1 MKIEGVKDN
10 YIMMAKK
17 ELEACNW
24 LITGEL
30 EILERVEKTCVV
42 LSGWA
47 KNEAQNLEEI
57 KSALNQLKFQ
67 TTGGEQYVIYGTSS
81 IVTRDEYAEFVKKYT
96 ETIKNY
102 KACGSLCIKL
112 DDLLQNLSQAM

>member
-10 YIMMAKK
+10 YIMMAKS

-30 EILERVEKTCVV
+30 EILERVGKTCVV

-47 KNEAQNLEEI
+47 KNEAQNLENI
-57 KSALNQLKFQ
+57 QFALNQLRFQ
-67 TTGGEQYVIYGTSS
+67 TTGGEQYVIYGTNS

-102 KACGSLCIKL
+102 KACGGLCIKL
-112 DDLLQNLSQAM
+112 DNLLQNLSQAM